1 MPDPVSNPTPSPSA
15 MTPSSTP
22 ASTPAST
29 AASTPPAAST
39 PVSLVNPD
47 GTYASDWLDRL
58 NVNDEVKGDQQLRTH
73 KSLAD
78 TAKNIHELMK
88 IRGHHVVP
96 IPPEGNQDPK
106 LWDEVYK
113 RLGRPEK
120 PEGYTMPKLDGIPE
134 DRRMPKETMTEV
146 VALMH
151 QAGVSDRQ
159 WQTIS
164 EGWNKIV
171 AKGIEAQKQQEALA
185 LNPLRDSW
193 AGQFDAN
200 LALVEKFLRSQVPP
214 ERFDAALGSLKTQPD
229 VLRLLFESAKTH
241 VEGEPDLSG
250 TPGSV
255 LAAAQT
261 ELDKL
266 TRGPKDGPYFNRYHP
281 EHEAVIKRVDELRKV
296 LAAAKPRPPANQQT
310 STLSVG

>member
-1 MPDPVSNPTPSPSA
+1 MLDPTPNPTPAP
-15 MTPSSTP
+15 TP
-22 ASTPAST
+22 APSIAPAPTPAPSP
-29 AASTPPAAST
+29 TPT
-39 PVSLVNPD
+39 SLINPD

-58 NVNDEVKGDQQLRTH
+58 TVDDEVKADQQLRTH

-88 IRGHHVVP
+88 LRGHHVVP

-113 RLGRPEK
+113 RLGRPDK
-120 PEGYTMPKLDGIPE
+120 PEGYTMPKLEGLPE
-134 DRRMPKETMTEV
+134 DRRMPQETMTEV
-146 VALMH
+146 MGLMH

-171 AKGIEAQKQQEALA
+171 AKGLEAQQQQAALA
-185 LNPLRDSW
+185 LNPLRESW
-193 AGQFDAN
+193 GGAFDAN
-200 LALVEKFLRSQVPP
+200 VALVEKFLRSQVPP

-229 VLRLLFESAKTH
+229 VLRLLFETAKTK

-255 LAAAQT
+255 LAAAET
-261 ELDKL
+261 EIAKL
-266 TRGPKDGPYFNRYHP
+266 TRGDAQSPYHNRYHP

-296 LAAAKPRPPANQQT
+296 IAAAKPKQPSNQQ
-310 STLSVG
+310 SFPLSVS

>member
-1 MPDPVSNPTPSPSA
+1 MPDPVSNPTNP
-15 MTPSSTP
+15 TP

-29 AASTPPAAST
+29 PPTTPASTPPAAST

-58 NVNDEVKGDQQLRTH
+58 TVDEEVKGDQQLRTH

-88 IRGHHVVP
+88 LRGHHVVP

-113 RLGRPEK
+113 RLGRPDK
-120 PEGYTMPKLDGIPE
+120 PEGYTMPKLEGVPE

-146 VALMH
+146 MGLMH
-151 QAGVSDRQ
+151 KAGVSDRQ
-159 WQTIS
+159 WQTIA
-164 EGWNKIV
+164 EGWNQIV
-171 AKGIEAQKQQEALA
+171 AKGLEAQQQQAALA
-185 LNPLRDSW
+185 LNPLRQAW
-193 AGQFDAN
+193 GGQFDAN
-200 LALVEKFLRSQVPP
+200 VALIEKFLRSQVPP

-229 VLRLLFESAKTH
+229 VLRLLFDAAKTH

-255 LAAAQT
+255 LAAAET
-261 ELDKL
+261 EIARL
-266 TRGPKDGPYFNRYHP
+266 TRGPKDSPYHNRYHP
-281 EHEAVIKRVDELRKV
+281 EHEAVIKRVDELRRII
-296 LAAAKPRPPANQQT
+296 AAGKPKPQANQQ
-310 STLSVG
+310 SLELSVT